1 MIRVSGVF
9 DRILSILATLCSVL
23 LFFMM
28 LIVCYEV
35 VMRYFFNSPTSW
47 VVDISSFILL
57 FFPFLVGAWIF
68 KRDEHVRMDLLLTHL
83 SPNRQATLNTITYF
97 VAAAVSLTL
106 TYYGFT
112 AAHELYEMG
121 YRTETNL
128 IIPKWPIL
136 AVIPVGFFFLFLQS
150 LRKAFECVR
159 GLKSG
164 E

>member
-1 MIRVSGVF
+1 MKKVSGIF

-28 LIVCYEV
+28 LFVCYEV
-35 VMRYFFNSPTSW
+35 VMRYFFNSPTNW

-57 FFPFLVGAWIF
+57 FFPFLVGAWIL
-68 KRDEHVRMDLLLTHL
+68 KRNEHVRMDLLLTRL
-83 SPNRQATLNTITYF
+83 SPKSQARLNTITYLI
-97 VAAAVSLTL
+97 AAAASLTL

-112 AAHELYEMG
+112 TAQELYKMG
-121 YRTETNL
+121 YRTNTNL

-136 AVIPVGFFFLFLQS
+136 AVIPIGFFFLFLQS
-150 LRKAFECVR
+150 LRKAFGCVQR
-159 GLKSG
+159 LKSG

>member
-1 MIRVSGVF
+1 MIRVNGVF
-9 DRILSILATLCSVL
+9 DRILGVLATLCSVL

-35 VMRYFFNSPTSW
+35 VVRYFFNSPTNW

-68 KRDEHVRMDLLLTHL
+68 KRDEHVRMDLLLTRL
-83 SPNRQATLNTITYF
+83 SLKSRTRLNTITYLI
-97 VAAAVSLTL
+97 AAAVSLTL
-106 TYYGFT
+106 AYYGFT
-112 AAHELYEMG
+112 STQELYKMG

-136 AVIPVGFFFLFLQS
+136 AVIPIGFFFLFLQS
-150 LRKAFECVR
+150 LRKALEYFR
-159 GLKSG
+159 RLKSG
-164 E
+164 K